1 MRSVVVFFIG
11 MLIVGVS
18 NLMAHQLDAVKG
30 TTAGDAAKSD
40 PQGVV
45 IGTGTAVDKY
55 LPVAPWW
62 GYSYTQTIYLQ
73 QEINVSGQIKEISY
87 YYNGGSA
94 WTDDIVIYM
103 GTTDKSSF
111 TSESDWVAAANLT
124 QVYAGPLAVT
134 AAEGWVT
141 LVLDT
146 PFDYDNSQNL
156 VVAVDENSTGSHNDS
171 DDFYCTEITDGAR
184 SLAYVSDESNP
195 DPTSPPAAEDFS
207 GWSPDFIPNTTF
219 GFGNTVADPD
229 AAVSSTAAGGS
240 WSDAATWT
248 NGVVPVTTDSVV
260 ISGPVS
266 INGNYSCDQLYVA
279 PEGILENENDLQG
292 YTLTVNGNL
301 VNEGIIRDNPDYD
314 MTLRVLV
321 YEDVVNAGTSSFGE
335 LALGGTSSQ
344 TIRQTGTQPFT
355 NERMIMWYDATE
367 TVFTDGNVTFEGTE
381 ISLSNLAMVLNGN
394 LNLTGGGL
402 LSEVSLDGQGYVL
415 NCSENTLLG
424 TNTLLTNIQLDGT
437 IQVTTNAVTFG
448 EGVVNKGVLEN
459 GDGLQSYL
467 LEVTGNLV
475 NEGTIRNNSAF
486 ETALNIKVLK
496 DLMDTG
502 SMLFGELQVDGSAA
516 QEINFINT
524 DGLTGRVVFYSNL
537 ETGGPYQWTKDG
549 NDISGETSENMVFS
563 EGLTPGDA
571 GIYTCVSD
579 GTTSRTITVVG
590 PDVAVDPLPIPFSEG
605 FEEGAEGWA
614 AFSLDDDDATWIV
627 YTGEEAY
634 EGTHAARVEWNSA
647 GNNDWLVSPLLE
659 IPAGA
664 SVDVSFMAKSGLESF
679 LESFDVKVISE
690 DGETEDHIASETD
703 VPLSYT
709 EYTYPLDNYAGQNI
723 YVAVVCVSV
732 DMFYLFLDD
741 FRVEERT
748 DDEDD
753 GGDGDDDVSSRAD
766 MEHSEGYVQL
776 YPNPVRDRLFIE
788 SDRSVQ
794 GVSIF
799 DIQGK
804 LVMTPE
810 TNDLRS
816 GVDLSGLEAGIY
828 FLHVVQENRTSIH
841 KIFRH

>member
-18 NLMAHQLDAVKG
+18 NLMAHQLDAANG
-30 TTAGDAAKSD
+30 STAGDAAKSD
-40 PQGVV
+40 QQGVV

-73 QEINVSGQIKEISY
+73 QEINVSGQINEISY

-94 WTDDIVIYM
+94 WSDDIVIYM

-124 QVYAGPLAVT
+124 QVYAGSLAVT
-134 AAEGWVT
+134 AVEGWVT

-146 PFDYDNSQNL
+146 PFEYDNIQNL
-156 VVAVDENSTGSHNDS
+156 VVAVDENSTGSHSDS
-171 DDFYCTEITDGAR
+171 DDFYCTEITDASR
-184 SLAYVSDESNP
+184 SLAYVSDDNNP
-195 DPTSPPAAEDFS
+195 DPASPPVAEDFS

-229 AAVSSTAAGGS
+229 AAVSSTTAGGN
-240 WSDAATWT
+240 WSDATTWT
-248 NGVVPVTTDSVV
+248 GGVVPVSTDSVV
-260 ISGPVS
+260 INGPVS
-266 INGNYSCDQLYVA
+266 INGNDACDQLYVT
-279 PEGILENENDLQG
+279 PEGILENENALQG

-321 YEDVVNAGTSSFGE
+321 YGDVVNAGTSSFGE
-335 LALGGTSSQ
+335 LALYGTSSQ

-367 TVFTDGNVTFEGTE
+367 TVVTDGNVTFEGTE
-381 ISLSNLAMVLNGN
+381 ISLSNLVMVLNGN

-424 TNTLLTNIQLDGT
+424 SNTLLTNIQLDGT

-467 LEVTGNLV
+467 LEVTGNLI

-486 ETALNIKVLK
+486 ETALNISVLR

-502 SMLFGELQVDGSAA
+502 SMLFGELQVDGSVD

-524 DGLTGRVVFYSNL
+524 DGLSGQVAFHSNL

-549 NDISGETSENMVFS
+549 NDISGETSENLVFS
-563 EGLTPGDA
+563 EGLIPGDA
-571 GIYTCVSD
+571 GIYTCVSE

-590 PDVAVDPLPIPFSEG
+590 PDVAVDPLPVPFSEG
-605 FEEGAEGWA
+605 FEEDAEGWA
-614 AFSLDDDDATWIV
+614 ALDQDGDGATWII
-627 YTGEEAY
+627 YNGEEAY
-634 EGTHAARVEWNSA
+634 EGNHAARVEWNSA
-647 GNNDWLVSPLLE
+647 GNNDWLVSPLLA

-664 SVDVSFMAKSGLESF
+664 SVDLSFMAKSGLESF

-709 EYTYPLDNYAGQNI
+709 EYSYPLDSYAGQNI

-732 DMFYLFLDD
+732 DKFYLFLDD

-766 MEHSEGYVQL
+766 MQHSEGYVQL

-810 TNDLRS
+810 TNDFRS
-816 GVDLSGLEAGIY
+816 GVDLSGLGAGIY
-828 FLHVVQENRTSIH
+828 FLHVVQENSTSIH
-841 KIFRH
+841 KIICH